1 VFAPDRAGCAQQERQ
16 MTRPLHTQPDG
27 ISSKLPRRDR
37 RSFKRVELKLTG
49 RFLTG
54 ESEDHALRTV
64 DMSCDGAFIVSK
76 ELPGI
81 DQQVI
86 CYFDEVGRVVANV
99 VRHSADGFAVR
110 FHTSPHKR
118 DKLADR
124 LTWLLN
130 RDTLGLDEERGSDR
144 YQASGE
150 AIVTLS
156 GGRMLQCS
164 VTDISLTGA
173 AFEADG
179 KAPFIG
185 EKITVGN
192 LYGEVVRVSGNKFAV
207 RYLHGQRSETD

>member
-1 VFAPDRAGCAQQERQ
+1 
-16 MTRPLHTQPDG
+16 MTRPLTSNPG
-27 ISSKLPRRDR
+27 PEPGRRTGRDR
-37 RSFKRVELKLTG
+37 RSFKRIELKLTG

-54 ESEDHALRTV
+54 ENEDHELRTSDV
-64 DMSCDGAFIVSK
+64 SCDGAFIVSR
-76 ELPGI
+76 EQPGI

-99 VRHSADGFAVR
+99 VRHTGDGFAVR

-130 RDTLGLDEERGSDR
+130 REALGLEEEEDRASDR
-144 YQASGE
+144 YRASGE
-150 AIVTLS
+150 AILTLS

-173 AFEADG
+173 AFEALG
-179 KAPFIG
+179 KPPFVG
-185 EKITVGN
+185 EKVTVGN
-192 LYGEVVRVSGNKFAV
+192 LTAEVVRVTGNKFAV
-207 RYLHGQRSETD
+207 RYLHGTEAQPSRS